1 METARLIEIALLITV
16 VIWMVITTLL
26 FRSMQKSYESLKKMQ
41 VQVFEAQNDTTKTNV
56 KQIETLAAII
66 DQIASDINDNFNLT
80 RKFMKEA
87 TENKTF
93 AIRTVLRAQEI
104 LKKCDALNVE
114 MQSML
119 TESIRYPSVNEAVE
133 KPDEKNSKVGE

>member
-41 VQVFEAQNDTTKTNV
+41 VQVSEAQNDTTKSNV
-56 KQIETLAAII
+56 NQMETLAAVI
-66 DQIASDINDNFNLT
+66 DQIAIDINDNFSLT
-80 RKFMKEA
+80 RKFMNEA
-87 TENKTF
+87 SENKSF
-93 AIRTVLRAQEI
+93 AIKTVLRAQET
-104 LKKCDALNVE
+104 LKKCNALNVE

-119 TESIRYPSVNEAVE
+119 AESIRYPSVNEGVE
-133 KPDEKNSKVGE
+133 KPDEENSED